1 MSEEQVNKKEYKN
14 IDYKLQEIKKEV
26 MIMQKNKDGYG
37 YSYVDEESLLL
48 KINNLMIELDLT
60 LTPKFVP
67 RTLYS
72 EQVNYKDKKGNEC
85 TDILTRSEMNFV
97 WKDISTGEEKIIPW
111 AMLGQQ
117 SDASQ
122 SLGSGLTY
130 SNRYFLLKYFNIA
143 TSKDDPDKIR
153 SEMKKEEERK
163 KMSAI
168 QTKTKKIFAK
178 AVTTIGDKQKV
189 YEKLGISREDF
200 MKRYENDESCNS
212 LYEQLSLLLKG
223 DE

>member
-1 MSEEQVNKKEYKN
+1 MNEEQVKEKKYKN
-14 IDYKLQEIKKEV
+14 IEYKLQEIKKEV

-67 RTLYS
+67 GTLYS

-85 TDILTRSEMNFV
+85 TDILTRSEMEFV

-168 QTKTKKIFAK
+168 QTKTKKLFAK

-200 MKRYENDESCNS
+200 MKKYENDESCNS
-212 LYEQLSLLLKG
+212 LFEQLNLLLKG